1 MRTNVTFRHFAEF
14 VGDQEDG
21 GGVLAVSGAHW
32 FAALL
37 KRIQGLQLDEDACQ
51 EDWGVVFFA
60 RRNHWK
66 FWIGLSAWNSEGA
79 WLAHVHHGSFAWLQ
93 RFTAAGKNE
102 LKRLFADVHDI
113 LASEPAITEIAWHE
127 ESEMSK
133 PEPGGF
139 PTPVE
144 GSQGSLALSFERR
157 CSVDQCDHTPSAA
170 EGTQWRRNPD
180 RQASRH

>member
-1 MRTNVTFRHFAEF
+1 MRTYVTFRHPAEF
-14 VGDQEDG
+14 VGDSEDG

-37 KRIQGLQLDEDACQ
+37 GRVPGLQIDEDLCQ

-60 RRNHWK
+60 RRHQKK
-66 FWIGLSAWNSEGA
+66 FWIGLSAWDSEGA
-79 WLAHVHHGSFAWLQ
+79 WVAHFHHGSFAWLQ
-93 RFTAAGKNE
+93 RFSSPGKNE
-102 LKRLFADVHDI
+102 LRRLLADLHDV

-133 PEPGGF
+133 PEPAAF

-144 GSQGSLALSFERR
+144 G
-157 CSVDQCDHTPSAA
+157 
-170 EGTQWRRNPD
+170 
-180 RQASRH
+180 